1 MKVDICRSR
10 TCICR
15 VARKPQLGL
24 IDSNRRAP
32 QLWRLDPLTY
42 IVINQ
47 WNMVTCGNE
56 MRSGVMVN
64 EVLEL
69 E

>member
-15 VARKPQLGL
+15 VVRKPQLGL
-24 IDSNRRAP
+24 IDSNHRAP
-32 QLWRLDPLTY
+32 RLWRLDPLTC
-42 IVINQ
+42 IIINQ

-56 MRSGVMVN
+56 MRSGVMIN